1 MLRLTV
7 FELQKI
13 WGRRNFLFSA
23 CLILLLNLF
32 LLWYTGLSS
41 GNTPEPASY
50 RSFAADL
57 QGLSEKEKHAF
68 VTERKELMD
77 GIQHVQTVLA
87 MEQSEIG
94 AMFAEQER
102 NEHPGVFEAYFDCYQ
117 SGEYLRYTDSLEREI
132 SLTDEMYEENALVI
146 SYEDYLNTI
155 QEQKSQLSGISIFAS
170 QDQDSFSARN
180 IRKSAEDHAGLTTEN
195 VRWMPS
201 RPIASAME
209 NLWTDVL
216 LILLSFLFMGGL
228 ITEEKQK
235 GLFPITRSTRLGLGP
250 DLSARLLALLIHCFS
265 SATAL
270 YGSNLLFFGAT
281 YGWPDLTARLQSLAP
296 YICNFLYLRA

>member
-209 NLWTDVL
+209 NLW
-216 LILLSFLFMGGL
+216 
-228 ITEEKQK
+228 K